1 MFAGPRF
8 LESCRRR
15 YGNAVTFSTL
25 FDSRFVMVFDP
36 ALVKQV
42 FQGAPRRLHA
52 GEANAL
58 LGPVLGER
66 SVLLLDVEEH
76 LRHRRLLL
84 PPFHGRRMQSY
95 AEAMLQAAD
104 VEIERWPIGE
114 PFPLLASMQSLTLA
128 VIVRAVFGYEAGP
141 QEEEL
146 RRRLRAMV
154 EPVSRPRGLLLLLTL
169 GRLGGGGA
177 TVARFEESRRA
188 VDELLYA
195 EIARRRADPE
205 LSKREDVFSALL
217 LAQDEDGERLSDTE
231 IRDELVTLLLAGHET
246 TALTPWSRSR
256 CACGR

>member
-1 MFAGPRF
+1 
-8 LESCRRR
+8 
-15 YGNAVTFSTL
+15 
-25 FDSRFVMVFDP
+25 
-36 ALVKQV
+36 
-42 FQGAPRRLHA
+42 
-52 GEANAL
+52 
-58 LGPVLGER
+58 VLGER

-154 EPVSRPRGLLLLLTL
+154 EPVSRP
-169 GRLGGGGA
+169 GA
-177 TVARFEESRRA
+177 
-188 VDELLYA
+188 
-195 EIARRRADPE
+195 
-205 LSKREDVFSALL
+205 
-217 LAQDEDGERLSDTE
+217 
-231 IRDELVTLLLAGHET
+231 
-246 TALTPWSRSR
+246 
-256 CACGR
+256 CCCC